1 MGEITVILLL
11 ALIFLG
17 PKKLPELASGL
28 GKFIREFRKTT
39 ADVKNEIQ
47 LDDAIRKP
55 FEELRDA
62 VTLHPDELKRR
73 DLIKQQMEEVRR
85 QAEKLAKEV
94 AAPAESPAD
103 PVSLNTGD
111 ATIVQELPSILPPPA
126 AGEAAPPTKVDQPIT
141 PISAAPAGTVA
152 RGGQVIP
159 APGHNPASAVPPDAP
174 LADSGRIT
182 TRPPLPAP
190 RRRVVPP
197 VSSAS
202 KGDTT
207 QSLTEADLLT
217 GAASTFPPPPP
228 APAGNTVKQPG
239 GTVPPPAPSGPATVV
254 DVKKSTT

>member
-85 QAEKLAKEV
+85 QAEQLAKEAA
-94 AAPAESPAD
+94 AAPVDPA
-103 PVSLNTGD
+103 SLGTGD
-111 ATIVQELPSILPPPA
+111 ATIVQEAPAILPPA
-126 AGEAAPPTKVDQPIT
+126 AAEAAPPTKVDVPIGL
-141 PISAAPAGTVA
+141 AAAPPAGTVP
-152 RGGQVIP
+152 RGE
-159 APGHNPASAVPPDAP
+159 APIV
-174 LADSGRIT
+174 DSGRTT

-190 RRRVVPP
+190 RRHVAPP
-197 VSSAS
+197 VSTAS

-207 QSLTEADLLT
+207 QSLTEADIMPSRS
-217 GAASTFPPPPP
+217 STFPPPPP
-228 APAGNTVKQPG
+228 APTGNTAKHASG
-239 GTVPPPAPSGPATVV
+239 GTVPPPAPSGPVTIV